1 MTEKQQLQIDKI
13 EQEQIVC
20 FGELMS
26 AAMQRIK
33 RDKKIAE
40 LEKQQE
46 ELEKEKFAALRQIV
60 SRKHVDNPA
69 SPNNVTSC
77 INWPGRDD
85 DTVMAVE
92 CENFHMAE
100 YPCQNKDCPFYEK
113 QMAFRNAQEMAWR
126 KILEIGDL
134 KKEHVQTTYA
144 FLKKTRA
151 ESDDEEWAKIK
162 EILQYLRT
170 KEHW

>member
-46 ELEKEKFAALRQIV
+46 ELEKEKIAALRQIV
-60 SRKHVDNPA
+60 SRGHVDNPA

-77 INWPGRDD
+77 INRPERDD
-85 DTVMAVE
+85 DTIMAVE
-92 CENFHMAE
+92 CENFHMAA
-100 YPCQNKDCPFYEK
+100 YPCQNKECPFCEK
-113 QMAFRNAQEMAWR
+113 QLAFRNAQEMAWR
-126 KILEIGDL
+126 KGLEICEL
-134 KKEHVQTTYA
+134 KKDHIRTTYA

-151 ESDDEEWAKIK
+151 ESDDEEWAKVK